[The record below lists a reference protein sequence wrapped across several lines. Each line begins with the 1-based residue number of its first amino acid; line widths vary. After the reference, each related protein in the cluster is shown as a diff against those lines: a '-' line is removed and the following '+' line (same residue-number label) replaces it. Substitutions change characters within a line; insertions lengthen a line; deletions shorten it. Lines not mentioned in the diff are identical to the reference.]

1 MSVLKS
7 SFFSCASAVT
17 LCLSSALFAQDF
29 NANPPNTPDFKPAF
43 DGQTRAPII
52 DDKIKLDQRVVAR
65 GLAHPWGMAE
75 LPDGSW
81 LVTERIGQ
89 LRLIQKDG
97 KVSAPISGLP
107 EIYADG
113 QGGLLDIVVSGDF
126 AKDRRLWFTFSQ
138 PREAGK
144 NATAI
149 ASAVLSAD
157 GSSLTDVKVIFQQQP
172 AWASKLHFGSR
183 LAFAPDGMLFASM
196 GERSVPEARVF
207 AQDVSTHLGK
217 ILRLTPDGAPA
228 PDNPKI
234 AGGLPEIW
242 SYGHRNPQAMAF
254 DATGTLWEIEHGPR
268 GGDELNQPKAG
279 LNYGWPVITYG
290 QEYSGKPIGAQV
302 TQQDGMEQP
311 VYYWDPVIA
320 PSGMV
325 FYDGDLF
332 PDWKGSLLTGGLAGK
347 ALVRLTLDGEKVTGE
362 ARYLQGFARIRD
374 VDVASDGAVMILT
387 DAADGALIR
396 LAPQN

>member
-7 SFFSCASAVT
+7 SLASCMAVVT
-17 LCLSSALFAQDF
+17 LGLTSPLVAQDF
-29 NANPPNTPDFKPAF
+29 NADPPHTPSFKPAF
-43 DGQTRAPII
+43 EGQTRAPII
-52 DDKIKLDQRVVAR
+52 DDKIKLDQKVVVK

-97 KVSAPISGLP
+97 TVSAPISGLP
-107 EIYADG
+107 DIYVEG
-113 QGGLLDIVVSGDF
+113 QGGLLDIVVSRDF

-138 PREAGK
+138 PRAAGK

-157 GSSLTDVKVIFQQQP
+157 GASLTDVKVIFQQQP
-172 AWASKLHFGSR
+172 AWASQLHFGSR

-196 GERSVPEARVF
+196 GERSVPEARGF

-217 ILRLTPDGAPA
+217 IIRLTPDGAPA

-254 DATGTLWEIEHGPR
+254 DAKGTLWEIEHGPR

-290 QEYSGKPIGAQV
+290 QEYSGKPIGAQM
-302 TQQDGMEQP
+302 TQKDGMEQP

-396 LAPQN
+396 LSPQN

>member
-7 SFFSCASAVT
+7 SFFSCVAAVT
-17 LCLSSALFAQDF
+17 LCLSSPISAQDF
-29 NANPPNTPDFKPAF
+29 NANPPNTPGFKPAV

-52 DDKIKLDQRVVAR
+52 DDKIKLDQRVVAK

-75 LPDGSW
+75 LPDGRW
-81 LVTERIGQ
+81 LVTERLGQ
-89 LRLIQKDG
+89 LRLIQTDG
-97 KVSAPISGLP
+97 TVSAPISGLP
-107 EIYADG
+107 EIYAEG

-149 ASAVLSAD
+149 ASAVLSDD

-183 LAFAPDGMLFASM
+183 LAIGPDGMLFASM

-254 DATGTLWEIEHGPR
+254 DAKGTLWEIEHGPR

-290 QEYSGKPIGAQV
+290 QEYSGKPIGAQM
-302 TQQDGMEQP
+302 TQKDGMEQP

-347 ALVRLTLDGEKVTGE
+347 ALVRLTLEGEKVTGE

-396 LAPQN
+396 LSPQN